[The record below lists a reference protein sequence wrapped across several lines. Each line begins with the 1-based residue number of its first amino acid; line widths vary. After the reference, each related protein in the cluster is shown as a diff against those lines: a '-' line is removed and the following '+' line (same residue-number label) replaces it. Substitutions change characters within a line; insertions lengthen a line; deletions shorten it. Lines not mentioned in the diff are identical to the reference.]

1 MTFYGYAERKVAE
14 QVDWSVVGRQMSTAI
29 DLQEEKSRQKREAIE
44 SASSEMLNVLSNVP
58 QGEHRGVNQYALEYG
73 SDGTEMM
80 LMLNRE
86 FKAGRISSR
95 DYIAKRQALMDGT
108 REMFELMNEYQEEY
122 ARKMDLYNKG
132 EIGEKTV
139 YEMTLLEGLSNFADT
154 KPYIDPNTFGVTIG
168 KRVFNEE
175 TGVYELSKN
184 PQDFQSIQALKNRL
198 KTAEPKYDVLGNL
211 NKGVAVMGKQLEVIR
226 AGKVLTLND
235 VMNKKEYKD
244 AEEAFLNS
252 MLVNPDNVASILT
265 DYLKSNPETGEVYS
279 FTLDPEEA
287 KSDNSKILLQSKD
300 SSGKLVSQISD
311 AQMKQAREALRN
323 QFRTMLD
330 HEETPMPVFQPRA
343 QTQPRTQQQSQIP
356 EEFYRNV
363 GVLYHGRGGQ
373 GAVEA
378 ALEFFKTM
386 PATARGRVHN
396 IERTPQAVTVT
407 FADPSTGEISQ
418 DRVSVSIVDSQGNP
432 LTHEAFIQNM
442 TNLIYGT
449 RDINE
454 AVRRD
459 QSHIPGAPA
468 DQTTEATATVR
479 RTVKPFGEYTDPST
493 GRTPKAE
500 FGSRTDTYSRY
511 VSSGNVE
518 KEARN
523 VRDALNKFPNSQLV
537 EGMTVKP
544 QTDGIFSAPSSRDI
558 TVTLPSIGQT
568 FTISIGKDNVDER
581 IAQLEEIWNVLSQA
595 SQGQQASPR
604 QQTQT
609 TQPTPPNYSQF

>member
-58 QGEHRGVNQYALEYG
+58 QGEHRGANQYALEYG

-122 ARKMDLYNKG
+122 TRKMDLYNKG
-132 EIGEKTV
+132 EISEKTV

-168 KRVFNEE
+168 KRVLNEE

-184 PQDFQSIQALKNRL
+184 PQDFQSIQALRNRIKNSQ
-198 KTAEPKYDVLGNL
+198 PKYDVLANL

-300 SSGKLVSQISD
+300 SSGNLVSQISD

-330 HEETPMPVFQPRA
+330 HEETPMPVFQPR
-343 QTQPRTQQQSQIP
+343 TKPQPGGGQGEIP

-386 PATARGRVHN
+386 PATARGRVHH

-407 FADPSTGEISQ
+407 FADPSTNEISQ
-418 DRVSVSIVDSQGNP
+418 DRVSVSMVDSQGNP
-432 LTHEAFIQNM
+432 LTQEAFIQNM
-442 TNLIYGT
+442 SNLIYGT
-449 RDINE
+449 RNINE
-454 AVRRD
+454 ALRRD
-459 QSHIPGAPA
+459 QTYDPTVPF
-468 DQTTEATATVR
+468 DQQTQATAAVQ
-479 RTVKPFGEYTDPST
+479 RTVKPFGEHIDPST
-493 GRTPKAE
+493 AKTPKA
-500 FGSRTDTYSRY
+500 FFSNNTGTYSGY

-523 VRDALNKFPNSQLV
+523 VREALNKFPNSQLV
-537 EGMTVKP
+537 EGLDVSPDK
-544 QTDGIFSAPSSRDI
+544 QGSFKSSRDI

-581 IAQLEEIWNVLSQA
+581 ISQLEDIWNALSQA

-609 TQPTPPNYSQF
+609 THTTTLNYSQF